1 MGTRYWSA
9 SSQRSTPP
17 LHHSVTS
24 LGVVDLVR
32 VFERAQ
38 RRRGLRNRTV
48 IERTRTLERLAL
60 RGPLLELTTDEIEE
74 WLDDQRITIRSRG
87 AYLSH
92 IHAFY
97 AWCVIAGHRIDDPT
111 TPIDRP
117 RLPKKVPRPIGD
129 ADLEMALSM
138 ADARMRCWLTLA
150 CYAGLRCMEIS
161 QLTREDVLDSH
172 DPPLLRVLDGKG
184 GKEGVVP
191 LHPAILDALR
201 TYGMPRSGPLFL
213 SVRRT
218 KFSPATVSGY
228 IADFLHGLGMGDT
241 AHRLRDWFGTALYAE
256 TLDLRLTQEMMRHSD
271 PSSTA
276 GYVAFNQP
284 GAVHAVIALRAHSDN
299 P

>member
-1 MGTRYWSA
+1 M
-9 SSQRSTPP
+9 
-17 LHHSVTS
+17 
-24 LGVVDLVR
+24 
-32 VFERAQ
+32 
-38 RRRGLRNRTV
+38 
-48 IERTRTLERLAL
+48 
-60 RGPLLELTTDEIEE
+60 ELTTDDIEE
-74 WLDDQRITIRSRG
+74 WLDAQRITIRSRG

-97 AWCVIAGHRIDDPT
+97 AWCVISGHRIDDPT

-129 ADLEMALSM
+129 ADLEMALTL

-150 CYAGLRCMEIS
+150 AYAGLRCMEIS
-161 QLTREDVLDSH
+161 KLAREDVLDAH

-184 GKEGVVP
+184 GKEGVLP

-201 TYGMPRSGPLFL
+201 AYGMPRSGPIFL
-213 SVRRT
+213 ST
-218 KFSPATVSGY
+218 KRAPFSPATVSGY
-228 IADFLHGLGMGDT
+228 VADFLHGLGMHDT

-256 TLDLRLTQEMMRHSD
+256 THDLRLTQEMMRHAD

-284 GAVHAVIALRAHSDN
+284 GAVTAVVALNAKGDISR
-299 P
+299 